1 MTFFDKPIDTIS
13 EGDLQALVDN
23 SVPEGLRI
31 DYKTVLPSTTSDSKK
46 EFLADVSAFANAS
59 GGHLLYGVKEE
70 DRVASDLVGVEIESV
85 DAELQRLTNM
95 IRMGIEPRLPGVEL
109 EAVPLSSGKY
119 VVILEVPRSWVHP
132 HMISFKATNRFYIRN
147 SIGKAPMSID
157 EIRSAFARSGSDAE
171 RLRQFRRERI
181 SNLLDGNTP
190 FQMPPQGINGVLHIL
205 PIGMF
210 RSDSAITIP
219 HNLTMLSVIPLGAD
233 GCDFRFNFD
242 GYATYSPSRGK
253 ATEAYVQFFRN
264 GALEA
269 ALSWVFD
276 VDEDSGTNWLQLHY
290 LERVIL
296 KRLPDYLKAM
306 EHLEVQPPL
315 LLCLSLLNTKGS
327 LIQDSRSRMFRPD
340 VIDQAHLVVPEVML
354 ESYSVD
360 IASSLQPAF
369 DALWNAGGYS
379 GSPNFTQ
386 DSKYI
391 VS

>member
-23 SVPEGLRI
+23 SVPEGPRI
-31 DYKTVLPSTTSDSKK
+31 DYKTVLPSATSDDKK

-59 GGHLLYGVKEE
+59 GGHLLYGIKEE
-70 DRVASDLVGVEIESV
+70 DRVAIDLVGVEIESV

-95 IRMGIEPRLPGVEL
+95 IRMGIEPRLPGVGV
-109 EAVPLSSGKY
+109 EAVPLSSGRY
-119 VVILEVPRSWVHP
+119 VFIVEVPRSWVHP
-132 HMISFKATNRFYIRN
+132 HMVSFKATNRFYLRH

-210 RSDSAITIP
+210 RSDSTITIP
-219 HNLTMLSVIPLGAD
+219 RNLAKLSVFPLGAG
-233 GCDFRFNFD
+233 GCNFRHNFD
-242 GYATYSPSRGK
+242 GYATYSPSRG
-253 ATEAYVQFFRN
+253 EGVESYVQFFRN

-269 ALSWVFD
+269 AVSWVFD
-276 VDEDSGTNWLQLHY
+276 IDPDNGTKWLELPY
-290 LERVIL
+290 LESVIVQ
-296 KRLPDYLKAM
+296 RLPSYLEAM
-306 EHLEVQPPL
+306 EHLGVQPPL
-315 LLCLSLLNTKGS
+315 LVGLSLLETKGS
-327 LIQDSRSRMFRPD
+327 LIRSSHHRMSRSEP
-340 VIDQAHLVVPEVML
+340 IDQSRLVVPEVMFD
-354 ESYSVD
+354 SYTVG
-360 IASSLQPAF
+360 IASTLRPVF

-379 GSPNFTQ
+379 GSPNYDQ
-386 DSKYI
+386 AGNYSGL
-391 VS
+391 